1 MSRPKYNFNDYIITR
16 DGNVISP
23 SGKTLK
29 GRVTKN
35 GYLRVII
42 SGKYYYIHRLVADAF
57 IPNEDNKPQID
68 HKNGNKKDN
77 RVENLRWVTSYENMN
92 NQLTKDKIKN
102 IMIGKK
108 RSKESVDKQRKTI
121 KSKNNYVIV
130 QLNKNNQ
137 IIATYDTIADASY
150 CTNLCASDIGRCCSG
165 KRLSCGGYKWVKKY

>member
-23 SGKTLK
+23 SGKVLNA
-29 GRVTKN
+29 RVSKN

-42 SGKYYYIHRLVADAF
+42 NGKDYYIHRLVANAF
-57 IPNEDNKPQID
+57 IPNEDNKLELD
-68 HKNGNKKDN
+68 HINGNKKDN
-77 RVENLRWVTSYENMN
+77 RVENLRWVTRVENMN
-92 NQLTKDKIKN
+92 NQLTVDKISRA
-102 IMIGKK
+102 IVGKK
-108 RSKESVDKQRKTI
+108 RSKESIDRQRKTI

-137 IIATYDTIADASY
+137 IIATYDSIADASF